1 MYAHNANI
9 RDLRIIGTDQ
19 EIANFCFTKSEF
31 IVMRRSLGSR
41 SKQKISNLDHQ
52 KGAIIA
58 DIYSCRYGRVQE
70 YGLADST
77 DFDDFHAKLES
88 LQEEWNRLSPSLHK
102 WFCKK
107 WKLIFVQSVI
117 ETARSGTVV
126 QGLLYNN
133 NLERQHFHEKLEQS
147 YKNSSLETVFS
158 TLQKLIE
165 RQENGEIKAIHR
177 SGSYSLSKQYSK
189 FKIDSVKWYSM
200 ANDYRRKHVKK
211 FEMYKP
217 TLDDEYVKPKKS
229 GTKPSDDGKRILKQQ
244 ETEVIVDRHAKR
256 IRNEDPNCEPE
267 IPFQLFFQP
276 LVPKLLEKCQS
287 NLGRKLSQS
296 NEEGYLLIK
305 WTHNVPCK
313 WRRVNESW
321 PAAC

>member
-1 MYAHNANI
+1 MCAHNTNI

-107 WKLIFVQSVI
+107 
-117 ETARSGTVV
+117 
-126 QGLLYNN
+126 
-133 NLERQHFHEKLEQS
+133 
-147 YKNSSLETVFS
+147 
-158 TLQKLIE
+158 
-165 RQENGEIKAIHR
+165 
-177 SGSYSLSKQYSK
+177 
-189 FKIDSVKWYSM
+189 
-200 ANDYRRKHVKK
+200 
-211 FEMYKP
+211 
-217 TLDDEYVKPKKS
+217 
-229 GTKPSDDGKRILKQQ
+229 
-244 ETEVIVDRHAKR
+244 
-256 IRNEDPNCEPE
+256 
-267 IPFQLFFQP
+267 
-276 LVPKLLEKCQS
+276 
-287 NLGRKLSQS
+287 
-296 NEEGYLLIK
+296 
-305 WTHNVPCK
+305 
-313 WRRVNESW
+313 
-321 PAAC
+321 